1 MKGAFEL
8 KYVLCVYKDTSAQYD
23 RWGYVIH
30 DSHFNDIGIVDQ
42 NLDDI
47 PERLH
52 KALSSYTTPIEDPD
66 TKPDEKRTLWTTKL
80 TLSIDKR
87 FDNVRSI
94 GMFLS
99 KFGFSQRYDAEA
111 SEDFHKY
118 AWERVGENL
127 DDVRKLL
134 YDQLV
139 EIANSNVTPI
149 TLRAMFNYIIDDLP
163 PNAYVINDG
172 YLNICSDGIGIIDL
186 SVDICKE

>member
-1 MKGAFEL
+1 MSEAFEL
-8 KYVLCVYKDTSAQYD
+8 QYVLCIYKDKTAQYD
-23 RWGYVIH
+23 RWGYDIH
-30 DSHFNDIGIVDQ
+30 DAHFHEIVIVDKD
-42 NLDDI
+42 LDDI

-52 KALSSYTTPIEDPD
+52 KTLVAYNKVEEPD

-87 FDNVRSI
+87 FDNVHSI

-99 KFGFSQRYDAEA
+99 KFGFSQRYEAEA

-118 AWERVGENL
+118 AWERVGETV
-127 DDVRKLL
+127 DVVRRLL

-139 EIANSNVTPI
+139 EIVNSNATPI
-149 TLRAMFNYIIDDLP
+149 TLRAMFNYIIGDL
-163 PNAYVINDG
+163 PNAYAIKDG
-172 YLNICSDGIGIIDL
+172 YLNMCSDGIGIIDL

>member
-1 MKGAFEL
+1 MKGTFEL

-52 KALSSYTTPIEDPD
+52 KALTAYTTKMEDPD
-66 TKPDEKRTLWTTKL
+66 TKPDEKRPLWTTRL

-87 FDNVRSI
+87 FADVRSI
-94 GMFLS
+94 NMFLS
-99 KFGFSQRYDAEA
+99 KFGFSQRYK
-111 SEDFHKY
+111 SEISDDFNTY
-118 AWERVGENL
+118 AWERVGETV
-127 DDVRKLL
+127 DDVRQLL
-134 YDQLV
+134 YNQLV
-139 EIANSNVTPI
+139 EIVNSNVTPI
-149 TLRAMFNYIIDDLP
+149 TLRAMFRYIIDDLP
-163 PNAYVINDG
+163 NAYAIKDG